1 MQIPMNESELYKSL
15 GESTAET
22 NTKRVVR
29 IHCLGVIRAAKG
41 CQMLFVRSQTSSF
54 PWRTK

>member
-1 MQIPMNESELYKSL
+1 MTELELDKSL

-29 IHCLGVIRAAKG
+29 IHCIGAIRAAKI
-41 CQMLFVRSQTSSF
+41 C
-54 PWRTK
+54 